1 MSALFGLLLATANP
15 GPVPDP
21 TRPDYY
27 TAASGVAAGPLMLD
41 STLSG
46 GPVPLAILNGRL
58 LRQGEKIGPYHLM
71 IVGSGWVILRNGAKT
86 LRLVIGG
93 STPAGGEK

>member
-1 MSALFGLLLATANP
+1 MSAVFGLLLAAA
-15 GPVPDP
+15 GLSAVPDP

-27 TAASGVAAGPLMLD
+27 TAASGVAAGPPVLD

-58 LRQGEKIGPYHLM
+58 LRQGEMVGPYRLTV
-71 IVGSGWVILRNGAKT
+71 VGSGWVILRNGAKT

-93 STPAGGEK
+93 STPEGGAK

>member
-1 MSALFGLLLATANP
+1 MSAVFGLLLAAASL
-15 GPVPDP
+15 GAVPDP
-21 TRPDYY
+21 TRPDHY
-27 TAASGVAAGPLMLD
+27 TAASGVAAGPLVLD

-58 LRQGEKIGPYHLM
+58 LRQGERVGPYQLTV
-71 IVGSGWVILRNGAKT
+71 VGSGWVMLRNGAKT

-93 STPAGGEK
+93 STPEGGAK